1 MATARERTQTDAIER
16 EPLPLALLFE
26 QIGDTIQDDSAD

>member
-16 EPLPLALLFE
+16 EPLPLALLDSSIE
-26 QIGDTIQDDSAD
+26 NQIRYQ